1 MSALSVVS
9 VADRTGFRI
18 FANALRSSKHFSKL
32 EGAGPFTVFA
42 PTDAAFE
49 ALPPATRD
57 ALLSD
62 AAGELNDLLGYHIA
76 AGRVASSR
84 FVGRRIRAVMS
95 AGGDVIIEG
104 RSGGLRVNAARMCK
118 PDLDARN
125 GVVHG
130 IDAVLWPRQV
140 AAAVGVA

>member
-18 FANALRSSKHFSKL
+18 FANALRSSAHFAKL

-49 ALPPATRD
+49 ALPPARRD

-62 AAGELNDLLGYHIA
+62 ASGELSDLLGYHIA
-76 AGRVASSR
+76 PGRVASSR

-130 IDAVLWPRQV
+130 IDALLWPRQM
-140 AAAVGVA
+140 AAVIS

>member
-9 VADRTGFRI
+9 VADRTGFRV
-18 FANALRSSKHFSKL
+18 FANALRSSAHFAKL

-42 PTDAAFE
+42 PTDAAFQALPAARRE
-49 ALPPATRD
+49 ALLRNAS
-57 ALLSD
+57 SD
-62 AAGELNDLLGYHIA
+62 LDDFLGYHIA
-76 AGRVASSR
+76 VGRVASTR

-130 IDAVLWPRQV
+130 IDALLWPRQV
-140 AAAVGVA
+140 VAAASA